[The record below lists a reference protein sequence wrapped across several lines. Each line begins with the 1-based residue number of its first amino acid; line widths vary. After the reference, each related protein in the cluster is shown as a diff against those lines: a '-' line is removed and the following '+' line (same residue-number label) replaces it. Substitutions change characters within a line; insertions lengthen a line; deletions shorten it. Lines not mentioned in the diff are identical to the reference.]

1 MTKRLLVL
9 LAAALF
15 VSAFGVPTA
24 SAAPAE
30 YAGAGDDGSEVFFTT
45 ARKLVPGD
53 TDNGFV
59 DVYERFYNPA
69 PGIETF
75 VTREISTGPTGGND
89 SHDVT
94 FNAVSSDGSKVF
106 FSTLE
111 SLVAED
117 EDKARDVYERNTN
130 TGETS
135 LVSGS
140 APSCSLCGS
149 GEVPATFVGATPS
162 GSRVFVST
170 DERLTEADG
179 DEASDI
185 YAHVPG
191 VAAPSLATPGGTAPV
206 TFQGASADG
215 TKVIFESADKLGSGD
230 ADSETDVYQRDLS
243 AETTKLVSATGL
255 CPVPLGAGEC
265 APIYRAV
272 TADGTRVFFETRAQL
287 AGADHDSFQDVYEW
301 SSSSGT
307 PALVSTS
314 VQGEEGEGSFT
325 AIYAGSAAEGAKVFF
340 ETSES
345 LSAEDTDVEARDVY
359 ERAGGI
365 TALVTPGDADLDATF
380 DRASPS
386 GALVLFSTREAL
398 VGGDSGEKLDIYLRN
413 GSATELLT
421 PGSPA
426 FDATFL
432 DASVDLS
439 VVFYGTAQKV
449 APADQDSIIDVYQ
462 RSAGGS
468 SVIVSTGPEGGNG
481 TQVPHLSAVSGD
493 GDLAFFTTKERLTV
507 DDDFSGETDVYS
519 HSGAGT
525 RLVSVGNSGEL
536 QLGPP
541 APGLTAVN
549 PASPGVSTEPMI
561 LGEAEAGSAIKI
573 YPTTD
578 CSGVPAGTGSAA
590 ALKVG
595 GIKVTVK
602 AGSTTTFHAT
612 ATNSSGDT
620 SACSTNSVTYTH
632 VSAPPPPPP
641 TEEPGGGDP
650 GSGSGSGGG
659 SDPVPVSGTGT
670 ATGSGGS
677 GAGTKETIKIGNF
690 VYVAPLTR
698 ITFAPAGKTRSR
710 RPVFR
715 FIDTTGQPNTSFF
728 CRIDRKAW
736 KACSSPY
743 RLNRLALGK
752 HVFAVKGRSFAGQ
765 PEKAPVSRRFKV
777 VGS

>member
-1 MTKRLLVL
+1 MSKRLLVL
-9 LAAALF
+9 LAAALCA
-15 VSAFGVPTA
+15 SAFAAPAA
-24 SAAPAE
+24 SAAPSE
-30 YAGAGDDGSEVFFTT
+30 YVGASSDGSEVFFTT
-45 ARKLVPGD
+45 AGKLVPGD

-135 LVSGS
+135 LVSGGD
-140 APSCSLCGS
+140 PSCAPCGNR
-149 GEVPATFVGATPS
+149 EVPAIFVGATPS
-162 GSRVFVST
+162 GSRVFIST
-170 DERLTEADG
+170 DERLTGADG

-185 YAHVPG
+185 YAQVPG
-191 VAAPSLATPGGTAPV
+191 AAAPTLATPGGTAPV

-215 TKVIFESADKLGSGD
+215 SKVIFESTDKLAAGD
-230 ADSETDVYQRDLS
+230 ADSEADVYQRDLS
-243 AETTKLVSATGL
+243 AETTKLVSTTGP
-255 CPVPLGAGEC
+255 CPPPLLAGEC

-272 TADGTRVFFETRAQL
+272 AADGSRVFFETRAQI
-287 AGADHDSFQDVYEW
+287 AGGDHDSFQDVYEW
-301 SSSSGT
+301 SSSSGSST
-307 PALVSTS
+307 LISTS
-314 VQGEEGEGSFT
+314 AQGEKGEGGFT
-325 AIYAGSAAEGAKVFF
+325 AIYAGMAAEGAKVFF

-345 LSAEDTDVEARDVY
+345 LSDEDTDVEARDVY
-359 ERAGGI
+359 ERSGGV
-365 TALVTPGDADLDATF
+365 TALVTPGDADVDATF
-380 DRASPS
+380 DRATPS

-398 VGGDSGEKLDIYLRN
+398 GGGDSGEKLDVYVRN
-413 GSATELLT
+413 GIATELLT

-426 FDATFL
+426 FDSTFL

-439 VVFYGTAQKV
+439 VVFYATEQKV
-449 APADQDSIIDVYQ
+449 VPGDQDSVSDLYRRFV
-462 RSAGGS
+462 GS
-468 SVIVSTGPEGGNG
+468 SPVIVSIGPEGGNG
-481 TQVPHLSAVSGD
+481 TQVPHLSAVSDD

-519 HSGAGT
+519 HSAAGT

-573 YPTTD
+573 YPTAD
-578 CSGVPAGTGSAA
+578 CSGVPVGTGSAE

-595 GIKVTVK
+595 GIKVVVK

-620 SACSTNSVTYTH
+620 SGCSTTSVTYTH
-632 VSAPPPPPP
+632 ASAPPLPPA
-641 TEEPGGGDP
+641 EEPSGGDL

-659 SDPVPVSGTGT
+659 SDPVPAPGTGT
-670 ATGSGGS
+670 GTGSGGS
-677 GAGTKETIKIGNF
+677 GAGTQEAIRIGNF

-698 ITFAPAGKTRSR
+698 ITFAPAARTRSR

-715 FIDTTGQPNTSFF
+715 FIDTTEQPNTSFF

-743 RLNRLALGK
+743 RLKRLALGK
-752 HVFAVKGRSFAGQ
+752 HVFAVRGKSFAGQ

>member
-1 MTKRLLVL
+1 MSKRLLVL
-9 LAAALF
+9 LAAALCA
-15 VSAFGVPTA
+15 SAFAAAAA
-24 SAAPAE
+24 SAATSE
-30 YAGAGDDGSEVFFTT
+30 FVGASSDGSEVFFTT
-45 ARKLVPGD
+45 SGKLVPGD

-59 DVYERFYNPA
+59 DVYERFYNAA

-135 LVSGS
+135 LASAG
-140 APSCSLCGS
+140 APSCAPCGNR
-149 GEVPATFVGATPS
+149 EVPAIFVGATPS
-162 GSRVFVST
+162 GSRVFIST
-170 DERLTEADG
+170 DERLIEADG

-185 YAHVPG
+185 YAQIPG
-191 VAAPSLATPGGTAPV
+191 AAAPTLATPGGTAPV

-215 TKVIFESADKLGSGD
+215 TKVIFETTDKLGAGD
-230 ADSETDVYQRDLS
+230 TDSETDVYQRDLS
-243 AETTKLVSATGL
+243 GETTQLVSATGT
-255 CPVPLGAGEC
+255 CPPPLGAGEC

-272 TADGTRVFFETRAQL
+272 TADGSRVFFETRAQL
-287 AGADHDSFQDVYEW
+287 AAADHDSFQDVYEW
-301 SSSSGT
+301 SSSSST
-307 PALVSTS
+307 LTLISTS
-314 VQGEEGEGSFT
+314 LQGEKGEGGFT
-325 AIYAGSAAEGAKVFF
+325 AIYAGVAAEGAKVFF

-345 LSAEDTDVEARDVY
+345 LSNEDTDVEARDVY
-359 ERAGGI
+359 ERAGGA
-365 TALVTPGDADLDATF
+365 TALVTPGGAELDATF
-380 DRASPS
+380 DRASPD
-386 GALVLFSTREAL
+386 GATVLFSTREVL
-398 VGGDSGEKLDIYLRN
+398 GGGDSGEKLDVYARN
-413 GSATELLT
+413 AVTSELLT

-426 FDATFL
+426 FDSTFL
-432 DASVDLS
+432 DAARDLS
-439 VVFYGTAQKV
+439 VIFYATSQKLSS
-449 APADQDSIIDVYQ
+449 ADQDSISDIYQ
-462 RSAGGS
+462 RSASGS
-468 SVIVSTGPEGGNG
+468 PVIISIGPEGGSG
-481 TQVPHLSAVSGD
+481 THLPHLSAVSED
-493 GDLAFFTTKERLTV
+493 GDLAFFTTSERLTV

-519 HSGAGT
+519 HAGAGT

-549 PASPGVSTEPMI
+549 PTSPGLSTEPLV
-561 LGEAEAGSAIKI
+561 LGEAEPENAIKI
-573 YPTTD
+573 YPTAD
-578 CSGVPAGTGSAA
+578 CSGAPAGTGSAT
-590 ALKVG
+590 ALTVG
-595 GIKVTVK
+595 GIKVVVK

-620 SACSTNSVTYTH
+620 SGCSTSSITYTQ
-632 VSAPPPPPP
+632 VSSPPPPP
-641 TEEPGGGDP
+641 EEEQGDGDSSGDP
-650 GSGSGSGGG
+650 GAVGGSSPAPTSGPGAGGG
-659 SDPVPVSGTGT
+659 
-670 ATGSGGS
+670 
-677 GAGTKETIKIGNF
+677 GAGTGAQEAIKIGNF

-698 ITFAPAGKTRSR
+698 ITFGPAAKTRSR

-715 FIDTTGQPNTSFF
+715 FIDSTEQPNTSFY

-743 RLNRLALGK
+743 RLKRLAPGK
-752 HVFAVKGRSFAGQ
+752 HVFAVKGKSFAGQ